1 MVSAFQRLREMR
13 ATRPSRARGAWWQVP
28 VLALACVLALM
39 APARQ
44 AGAQGVTTGSIGGT
58 VTDASGAPVAGAS
71 VIAIHTPSGT
81 NYEATT
87 REDGRYFI
95 PNMRVGGPYVVTV
108 TYVGGA
114 SAFEPYTNENVDGQ
128 PRRDH
133 RRQRHRE
140 EHRRR
145 GIGHRDAIDRHGV
158 QHASARA
165 PRRRCRAT

>member
-1 MVSAFQRLREMR
+1 MAV
-13 ATRPSRARGAWWQVP
+13 
-28 VLALACVLALM
+28 M

-87 REDGRYFI
+87 RADGRYFI
-95 PNMRVGGPYVVTV
+95 PNMRVGGPYVLTV

-114 SAFEPYTNENVDGQ
+114 SAFEPYT
-128 PRRDH
+128 
-133 RRQRHRE
+133 QRG
-140 EHRRR
+140 RRR
-145 GIGHRDAIDRHGV
+145 ST
-158 QHASARA
+158 SA
-165 PRRRCRAT
+165 